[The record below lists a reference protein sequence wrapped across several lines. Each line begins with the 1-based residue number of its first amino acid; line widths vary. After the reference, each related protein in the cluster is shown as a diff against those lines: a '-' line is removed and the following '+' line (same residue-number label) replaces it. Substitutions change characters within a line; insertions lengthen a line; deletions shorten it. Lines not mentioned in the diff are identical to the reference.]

1 MIEFK
6 NIDEYIANFPEDIQQ
21 KLQEIRKLIKDIA
34 PNAVETISYAMPTFK
49 LKKNIVHFAAYTNHI
64 GFYPG
69 PSGIETFIAE
79 LKEYKFSK
87 GAIQFP
93 HSKAVPFDLIKKITE
108 FRVAENIRGKI
119 KDKS

>member
-21 KLQEIRKLIKDIA
+21 KLQEIRKLIKDTA
-34 PNAVETISYAMPTFK
+34 PNAVENVSYAMPTFK

-69 PSGIETFIAE
+69 PSGIEAFKAE
-79 LKEYKFSK
+79 LKDYKFSK
-87 GAIQFP
+87 AAIQFP
-93 HSKAVPFDLIKKITE
+93 HSKTIPFELIKRITE
-108 FRVAENIRGKI
+108 FRVREL
-119 KDKS
+119 KDKR